1 MRPGTEHKTPRYQLQ
16 DRKYS
21 FIYCW
26 WCVASQCVSGTGGSS
41 NGHTPA
47 GQGSLTTFVPF
58 SNLDWH
64 QWPSCTSV
72 CVCVCVCVQKCAL
85 FCGRGR
91 LLVSPRC
98 WSLIRSISSWLPL
111 PLCHSYI
118 ANASSYLL
126 ISNTR
131 IFSVSIILIMTTAVH
146 ERMKVMLTKKLVRP
160 ELVPGRVSL
169 LARLGTDKGG
179 SQNSI
184 GNKISAPFSLFS
196 IQDRKVQTK

>member
-26 WCVASQCVSGTGGSS
+26 WCVASGSVSVAREAAVMGT
-41 NGHTPA
+41 HQPP
-47 GQGSLTTFVPF
+47 GQPHNFCPILQPGLAPVAQ
-58 SNLDWH
+58 LY
-64 QWPSCTSV
+64 Q
-72 CVCVCVCVQKCAL
+72 CVCVCVQKCAL

-184 GNKISAPFSLFS
+184 GNKISAPFSLIS
-196 IQDRKVQTK
+196 I

>member
-26 WCVASQCVSGTGGSS
+26 WCVASGSVSVAREAAVMGTHQQARAASQLLSHSPTWTGTSG
-41 NGHTPA
+41 PV
-47 GQGSLTTFVPF
+47 VP
-58 SNLDWH
+58 
-64 QWPSCTSV
+64 
-72 CVCVCVCVQKCAL
+72 VCVCVCVQKCAL

-196 IQDRKVQTK
+196 I